1 MSQMHISINING
13 TISATDLAKIM
24 PLITPYSDL
33 PATTASAL
41 GQTVEELKADKPK
54 DAAKPKADKPKAEE
68 KAKEEPAAEPA
79 GDAPTADDVREAAQA
94 YVGANTREALIEL
107 LGEFGA
113 ANISALAEDKRAE
126 FIARTK

>member
-13 TISATDLAKIM
+13 TISPTDLAKIM
-24 PLITPYSDL
+24 PLITPYPDGPLTS
-33 PATTASAL
+33 ASAL
-41 GQTVEELKADKPK
+41 GQTADPEPKVETKVKTEP
-54 DAAKPKADKPKAEE
+54 KPKAETKPKEDAKPKAEE
-68 KAKEEPAAEPA
+68 PA
-79 GDAPTADDVREAAQA
+79 GDVPTADEVREAAQA